1 MRENISGKKKKILL
15 VEDSRLTAMVLSE
28 LLGENGYETETVA
41 TGEEA
46 VEEIMGGVPLDL
58 VLMDIE
64 LAGEMSGIAAAR
76 RIIKSRDIPV
86 VFLTANTSGGI
97 IEKIKEVKAY
107 GFVLKGTDKAA
118 LLSTVEMA
126 LKLHEAN
133 IHARMFERLFEN
145 SLNELYIFHPES
157 LKFVAV
163 NRAARKNLGYTT
175 EEMNVMTPLDLNPE
189 FNMESFRRLLAPLV
203 SEEQEQVLFNTVHR
217 RKDGSLYPVEI
228 NIQLFDYE
236 GAKLCMALVVNL
248 TERIAMEEELKEKD
262 TTIRAIMDSARDAI
276 IMLDGQG
283 KVIFWNPAAEQFFGY
298 SREEVL
304 GKDLHRLVVPDE
316 RLYQIYTQAF
326 QHFQLTGEG
335 NAIGKTIEMKAK
347 HKDGREFDVEISMSA
362 LRSRDAWHAVGIV
375 RDISERKQ
383 AQEELENSRKQYIEL
398 AEEAPIGILKCDL
411 EGNIVYVNQKTLE
424 ILGSP
429 SIEET
434 KKINLLTFPLLV
446 RYGLSRKLEECLQN
460 NKPGTYEM
468 NYETKW
474 GKKVWLRVHVKPL
487 ANRNTVTG
495 AQLIIDDITE
505 KKRLEEDLRC
515 LSVTDCL
522 TDSYNRRYFTQKLE
536 EEIERA
542 RRNGNTFSLIML
554 DIDHFKS
561 INDRFGHNAGD
572 LVLKNIVELIKN
584 RIRKIDILARWGG
597 EEFVILLLDTTI
609 KNAVRLAEELRES
622 LSRMD
627 IPGVGRVTASFGVS
641 TYCSGDTADTLVNK
655 ADKMMYEAKAAGR
668 NCVRYMNECE

>member
-15 VEDSRLTAMVLSE
+15 VEDSRLTAMVLAE
-28 LLGENGYETETVA
+28 LLHKNGYDVENVA

-46 VEEIMGGVPLDL
+46 VEKIMGGVTLDL

-175 EEMNVMTPLDLNPE
+175 EEMNVMTPLDLNLE

-304 GKDLHRLVVPDE
+304 GKDLHRLVVLDE

-446 RYGLSRKLEECLQN
+446 RYGLSRKLEECIN
-460 NKPGTYEM
+460 
-468 NYETKW
+468 
-474 GKKVWLRVHVKPL
+474 VKIIL
-487 ANRNTVTG
+487 YDCAN
-495 AQLIIDDITE
+495 IFM
-505 KKRLEEDLRC
+505 
-515 LSVTDCL
+515 
-522 TDSYNRRYFTQKLE
+522 YN
-536 EEIERA
+536 
-542 RRNGNTFSLIML
+542 
-554 DIDHFKS
+554 
-561 INDRFGHNAGD
+561 
-572 LVLKNIVELIKN
+572 
-584 RIRKIDILARWGG
+584 
-597 EEFVILLLDTTI
+597 
-609 KNAVRLAEELRES
+609 
-622 LSRMD
+622 
-627 IPGVGRVTASFGVS
+627 
-641 TYCSGDTADTLVNK
+641 C
-655 ADKMMYEAKAAGR
+655 AK
-668 NCVRYMNECE
+668 